1 MTSPEVIT
9 TESQVEQFSEQ
20 ILALLGVDRQSLK
33 LAASAAAPVP
43 ANQIAS
49 PDQLSSLL
57 RDLLVDFIG
66 MEVRT
71 P

>member
-33 LAASAAAPVP
+33 PAASAAASVP